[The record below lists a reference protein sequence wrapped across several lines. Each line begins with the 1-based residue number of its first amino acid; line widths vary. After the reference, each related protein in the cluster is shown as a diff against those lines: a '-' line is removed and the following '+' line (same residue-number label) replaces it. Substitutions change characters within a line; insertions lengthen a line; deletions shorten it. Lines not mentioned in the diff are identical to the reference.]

1 MARFMDELMA
11 EKISYGG
18 LVASRIN
25 AYRHA
30 LSCLLSRHDC
40 PSRQAAERGAD
51 WFAFGPR
58 AVVLSDDEIAYR
70 QSVGLVMDPAT
81 GEPVTA

>member
-1 MARFMDELMA
+1 MTRFMDELMA

-18 LVASRIN
+18 LVASRID

-30 LSCLLSRHDC
+30 LSCCLSRPDC
-40 PSRQAAERGAD
+40 PSRRDAEKVAD
-51 WFAFGPR
+51 MFAFGPR
-58 AVVLSDDEIAYR
+58 AVALSDDEIAYR

-81 GEPVTA
+81 GEPVRA